1 MVAKN
6 PEIEKLK
13 RTAPITNPIV
23 IDTELYDDTPLDGLE
38 THPPLSDA
46 LTDGEIEAAAKLEPL
61 YYGGLALI
69 TGYPGCGKDSTG
81 MTLAWRLKRYF
92 GKPVILDQRP
102 RQLFG
107 KYTFFD
113 EKFLMNEMD
122 KIRKAAR
129 GQDNSEEDDEAKV
142 KELNKSLDQMLQKN
156 LRFYNCVCVFSE
168 FGRYMDYHDYGSK
181 MSRLISRV
189 IEMFRHNKMLIIGQA
204 QHRGKLQVKPCLD
217 YVTYDIKPVPQTEG
231 IQYAKIIPH
240 KIVGGEGV
248 RRFGQ
253 KAYIDYTVD
262 MLKVRPEIGKQLEK
276 EGMAPA
282 YPMES
287 WTYYNLFNSHNQ
299 QALTAGAGIK
309 GKI

>member
-1 MVAKN
+1 MAKN

-13 RTAPITNPIV
+13 RTAPIGKTCP
-23 IDTELYDDTPLDGLE
+23 IDTEMYDDTPLDGLE
-38 THPPLSDA
+38 THPPLEDG
-46 LTDGEIEAAAKLEPL
+46 LTESEIAAAAKLEPL
-61 YYGGLALI
+61 YYGGLGLI
-69 TGYPGCGKDSTG
+69 TGYPGCGKDSTAIP
-81 MTLAWRLKRYF
+81 LAWRLKRYF
-92 GKPVILDQRP
+92 GKSVILDQRP

-113 EKFLMNEMD
+113 EKFLINEMD
-122 KIRKAAR
+122 KIRKASR
-129 GQDNSEEDDEAKV
+129 GQDNNEEDSEDQV
-142 KELNKSLDQMLQKN
+142 KQLNGSIDRMLQSN
-156 LRFYNCVCVFSE
+156 LKFYNSVCVFSE

-189 IEMFRHNKMLIIGQA
+189 IEMFRHNKMLILGLA

-262 MLKVRPEIGKQLEK
+262 MEKIRPEIGAQLEK
-276 EGMAPA
+276 EGMEPA
-282 YPMES
+282 YSMEY
-287 WTYYNLFNSHNQ
+287 WKYYNLFNSHNQ
-299 QALTAGAGIK
+299 QALTAGSGIK